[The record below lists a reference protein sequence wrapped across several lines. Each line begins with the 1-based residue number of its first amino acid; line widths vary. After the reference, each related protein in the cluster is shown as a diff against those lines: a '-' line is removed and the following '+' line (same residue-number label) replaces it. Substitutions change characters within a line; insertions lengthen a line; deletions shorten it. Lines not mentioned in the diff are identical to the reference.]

1 MDGSLR
7 FDFIRLIIFTDMPT
21 HSSHIYMPGGPE
33 INTPVSPLIRQQNEQ
48 YGSLKRV
55 ML

>member
-7 FDFIRLIIFTDMPT
+7 FDFIRLIIFKDMPT

-33 INTPVSPLIRQQNEQ
+33 IRTVVSSSSQQQNEQ
-48 YGSLKRV
+48 YGFLKRL